1 MLLMAL
7 ALIMLMGAFI
17 KLCSMHTPT
26 NNPNM
31 PKHKEFPGKFA
42 QIELINFEKKTFF
55 NLIRTSKIQEW
66 PLFWLTF
73 VFHHGV
79 GRLYDLRNP

>member
-1 MLLMAL
+1 MAL

-31 PKHKEFPGKFA
+31 PKHKEFPGKSDFFKKKKSA
-42 QIELINFEKKTFF
+42 EKKFCF
-55 NLIRTSKIQEW
+55 MKILKIQEW
-66 PLFWLTF
+66 PLFWPMS

-79 GRLYDLRNP
+79 ERSFGLKNL